1 MNCDEVKL
9 NLPEYIDRKLDGA
22 TREKVEMHLESCPS
36 CKAQLKEMTSFLAF
50 MSSVPSPETPEGMK
64 DEFESMLAGLD
75 IQKKKTVRLM
85 PMWTKIAA
93 MVVLF
98 FGTYWLGYKIGT
110 HKSEVVQNQLA
121 SEVSEQ
127 KQQVLLASLR
137 DLTGPQKIEAVYSI
151 SSTGNVNNDLI
162 DALVH
167 TMNSDKNANVR
178 LAAITAL
185 SGMMEKN
192 NRIKQELIKSLA
204 VQENPLLQISLIQVL
219 TEKGVKEA
227 KPQIESITNN
237 EKTDESVKAYAKDM
251 MKVII

>member
-9 NLPEYIDRKLDGA
+9 NLPEYIDGKLDKT
-22 TREKVEMHLESCPS
+22 TREKVEIHLESCPD
-36 CKAQLKEMTSFLAF
+36 CKEQLKEMTSFLAF

-75 IQKKKTVRLM
+75 IQEKKTVRLM
-85 PMWTKIAA
+85 PLWTKIAA

-98 FGTYWLGYKIGT
+98 FGTYWLGYKIGI
-110 HKSEVVQNQLA
+110 HKSELVQNQLA
-121 SEVSEQ
+121 SEVTEQ

-151 SSTGNVNNDLI
+151 SSSGNINSDLI

-185 SGMMEKN
+185 SGMMGKN

-237 EKTDESVKAYAKDM
+237 EKTDESVKTFAKDM
-251 MKVII
+251 MKAI